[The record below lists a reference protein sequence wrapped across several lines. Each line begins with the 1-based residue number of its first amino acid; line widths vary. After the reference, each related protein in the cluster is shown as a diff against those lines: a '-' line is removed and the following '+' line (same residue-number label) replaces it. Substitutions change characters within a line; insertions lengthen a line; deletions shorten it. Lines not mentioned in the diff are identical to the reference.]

1 MRLPAEAGK
10 GQWIDIRSIEGP
22 VGFLMS
28 IINAAKDWQDMLQS
42 ALPGYRERIVHVHLK
57 GSEGGLNL
65 NMSQETIDLLVELG
79 DRAGTLLSGDKTD
92 KNDMAP
98 FKMDDHRWRRFLV
111 AFARLEETLCS
122 AARRW
127 NRASPQES
135 FADFRPE
142 NDPQP
147 TVLRRFRR

>member
-1 MRLPAEAGK
+1 
-10 GQWIDIRSIEGP
+10 
-22 VGFLMS
+22 
-28 IINAAKDWQDMLQS
+28 MLQS

-57 GSEGGLNL
+57 DSEGGLNL

-135 FADFRPE
+135 FADFVRRTIPSPPSYG
-142 NDPQP
+142 NS
-147 TVLRRFRR
+147 TLSLARGRFRAFRRLDAACSVLVR